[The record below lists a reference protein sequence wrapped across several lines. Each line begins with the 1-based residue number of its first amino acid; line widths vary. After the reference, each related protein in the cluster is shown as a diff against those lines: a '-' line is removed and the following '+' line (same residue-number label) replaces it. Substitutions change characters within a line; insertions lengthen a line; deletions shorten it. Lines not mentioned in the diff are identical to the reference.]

1 MLVINP
7 DECIDC
13 GVCEPECPA
22 DAIRPDTEPDM
33 EKWVDFNRKFSESWP
48 VIITKK
54 DQLPEA
60 EDRDCEEDK
69 LEKYFSEAAVAGG

>member
-1 MLVINP
+1 
-7 DECIDC
+7 
-13 GVCEPECPA
+13 
-22 DAIRPDTEPDM
+22 M

-60 EDRDCEEDK
+60 EDRDGEEDK
-69 LEKYFSEAAVAGG
+69 LEKYFSEAAGAGG